1 MNLKSAV
8 VAALAV
14 ATAALSACGA
24 PEKPVRVTPAAAA
37 VTSGPVQVPTP
48 EWVDVD
54 GQGSYSPF
62 GYTPAPGV
70 RILHTGTDGA
80 LKMCSLGPAVR
91 REGGYGSGFLTA
103 GHCLNSNAPTTM
115 RLATDSSG
123 GSTALA
129 VADRAT
135 GSQSWVEKTAMDGAS
150 IWGPVASPRI
160 AGWPV
165 AGALTVV
172 GVRELVKVGDPICFV
187 GATTQ
192 RVTCGPAVS
201 VSGSQILF
209 RRSSSEHNGGDSGG
223 PVFLVDSGGRAHL
236 IGIYSGNDSADES
249 RAVATFLDPQL
260 GHLRAE
266 VMTDRIAAQSVRG
279 DKRWSTAAAS

>member
-8 VAALAV
+8 IALAV

-24 PEKPVRVTPAAAA
+24 PEKLVRVTPAAAGI
-37 VTSGPVQVPTP
+37 TSGPAWVAAR
-48 EWVDVD
+48 EWVNVD
-54 GQGSYSPF
+54 GQGSYTPF
-62 GYTPAPGV
+62 SYTPAPGV
-70 RILHTGTDGA
+70 RILHTGTDGS
-80 LKMCSLGPAVR
+80 LKACSLGPAVR

-115 RLATDSSG
+115 RLATDGVG
-123 GSTALA
+123 GSTAFA
-129 VADRAT
+129 VADRST
-135 GSQSWVEKTAMDGAS
+135 GSQSWVENTAVDGAS
-150 IWGPVASPRI
+150 IWGPSATPRI

-165 AGALTVV
+165 AGALTVA

-223 PVFLVDSGGRAHL
+223 PTFLVDKEGRAHL
-236 IGIYSGNDSADES
+236 IGIYSGNDAADES
-249 RAVATFLDPQL
+249 TGVATFLDPQL

-266 VMTDRIAAQSVRG
+266 VMVDRTAAESVRG
-279 DKRWSTAAAS
+279 DRRWSTAAVS

>member
-1 MNLKSAV
+1 MNVKLAV
-8 VAALAV
+8 IALVAA
-14 ATAALSACGA
+14 TAGLSACGA
-24 PEKPVRVTPAAAA
+24 PETPVRVTPAAAG
-37 VTSGPVQVPTP
+37 VTFGPVQVAAP
-48 EWVDVD
+48 EWVDVS
-54 GQGSYSPF
+54 GQGSYEPF
-62 GYTPAPGV
+62 SAVPAPGV
-70 RILHTGTDGA
+70 RILHTGTDGS
-80 LKMCSLGPAVR
+80 LKACSLGPAVR

-115 RLATDSSG
+115 RLATDGVG

-135 GSQSWVEKTAMDGAS
+135 GSQSWVEKTEMDGAS
-150 IWGPVASPRI
+150 IWGPAASPRI

-165 AGALTVV
+165 AGALTVA
-172 GVRELVKVGDPICFV
+172 GVRELVKVGDPVCFV
-187 GATTQ
+187 GGTTQ
-192 RVTCGPAVS
+192 RVVCGPTVS

-223 PVFLVDSGGRAHL
+223 PTFLVDRGGRAHL
-236 IGIYSGNDSADES
+236 IGIYSGNEAADES

-266 VMTDRIAAQSVRG
+266 VMVDRTAAESVRG
-279 DKRWSTAAAS
+279 DKRWSTAAVS